1 MKLQN
6 LITQYTTLR
15 KSMGEEF
22 ESAES
27 LLNTFCRRMGVEID
41 VDEIQVK
48 QVEQFL
54 AGTGP
59 VNRYWRRKYDTLR
72 GLYRYAT
79 SRGFV
84 DHVPLPTTVPK
95 MPERMVPHI
104 YTTDELQRLINPT
117 GPEKIGFRKLQPHT
131 FRAVLLLLYG
141 AGLRIGE
148 AVALAL
154 QDVDLNA
161 AVITICDT
169 KFHKTRLVPIGLKLN
184 HAMAQYVAQRREAGH
199 SQNADAPFFVLRRGA
214 PLSVQIVQQAFTR
227 LREYAGVGRADG
239 ARYQPRLHDM
249 RHSFVVRR
257 LTSWYQQGADVQ
269 KLLPHL
275 ATYLGHVNIAATQA
289 YLTMTPELLHAASER
304 FERYALPEVHH
315 DWNR

>member
-1 MKLQN
+1 MKLKE
-6 LITQYTTLR
+6 LITQYAAFR

-41 VDEIQVK
+41 VDEIRAE
-48 QVEQFL
+48 QVEVFL

-84 DHVPLPTTVPK
+84 DHVPLPVTVPK
-95 MPERMVPHI
+95 MPERMAPYI
-104 YTTDELQRLINPT
+104 YNTDELQRLINPT
-117 GPEKIGFRKLQPHT
+117 APEQIGFRKLQPHT

-141 AGLRIGE
+141 AGLRVGE
-148 AVALAL
+148 AVALTVE
-154 QDVDLNA
+154 DVDLPA
-161 AVITICDT
+161 AVITIRDT

-184 HAMAQYVAQRREAGH
+184 QAMAQYAAQRKAAGH
-199 SQNADAPFFVLRRGA
+199 SQSADAAFFVLRRGA

-227 LREYAGVGRADG
+227 LRKYAGVGRADG

-249 RHSFVVRR
+249 RHSYAVHR

-275 ATYLGHVNIAATQA
+275 ATYLGHVSIAATQV
-289 YLTMTPELLHAASER
+289 YLTMTPELLHEASVR
-304 FERYALPEVHH
+304 FEWYALQEAHH
-315 DWNR
+315 D